1 MHHLKDKKAYL
12 CSNRLQNYRY
22 LKLVTM
28 TETIKDY
35 VVTTFKV
42 WMHETEQFSRDNL
55 LLLCL
60 LETKRGGRFLDYEK
74 YVEVLISLFFIMALS
89 FISMSLSKNI
99 LLVLSAFCILEVVF
113 ILVSTS
119 LKVTINSKI
128 NSQSRASVL
137 NALSMFVRIG
147 SISVLGIAKIF
158 LTNKSNVHEASN
170 QLYHF
175 SALTIILTLASYL
188 AYGKLIKIN
197 QTAVGIKA

>member
-119 LKVTINSKI
+119 LK
-128 NSQSRASVL
+128 
-137 NALSMFVRIG
+137 
-147 SISVLGIAKIF
+147 
-158 LTNKSNVHEASN
+158 
-170 QLYHF
+170 
-175 SALTIILTLASYL
+175 
-188 AYGKLIKIN
+188 
-197 QTAVGIKA
+197 